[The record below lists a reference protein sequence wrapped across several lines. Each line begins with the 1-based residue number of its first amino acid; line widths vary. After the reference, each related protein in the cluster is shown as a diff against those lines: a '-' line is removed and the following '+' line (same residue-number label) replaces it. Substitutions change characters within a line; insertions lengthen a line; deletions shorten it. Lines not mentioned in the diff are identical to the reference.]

1 MLCVYVNVNVN
12 GMLREKI
19 GGEWRGGEIG
29 LENKYTITDSSH
41 PQGNA
46 DRGRIDPNVQPGL
59 RTDAL
64 ERWVSKENEDK

>member
-46 DRGRIDPNVQPGL
+46 DRGRILGWLRISHPNTPWSVL
-59 RTDAL
+59 IAFY
-64 ERWVSKENEDK
+64 